1 MHACRTLPSGQP
13 NRWLVA
19 CNDVDKGKQ
28 GLVPYLRVVDFG
40 GKELETSS
48 IPLPFPADVAGS
60 DPTTPSYYA
69 SYHTHIP
76 VSEHACHVGIV
87 PILDKVL
94 E

>member
-1 MHACRTLPSGQP
+1 MWTKD
-13 NRWLVA
+13 NRGW
-19 CNDVDKGKQ
+19 
-28 GLVPYLRVVDFG
+28 VPYLRVVDLG
-40 GKELETSS
+40 GEELETSS
-48 IPLPFPADVAGS
+48 IPLPFPEDVAGS
-60 DPTTPSYYA
+60 DPTTSSYYA